1 MPEIRKRA
9 KVMKISGA
17 IITTLS
23 ITGIIYFGS
32 LVIKDEMSGN
42 IGGIGSLPKTN
53 FGPFSVYHMEF
64 ACLLF
69 LIAGSD
75 LFMWGYVNRRE
86 RKMAGD

>member
-1 MPEIRKRA
+1 MT
-9 KVMKISGA
+9 ISGA
-17 IITTLS
+17 LITMSS

-42 IGGIGSLPKTN
+42 LGGTGSLPKTN
-53 FGPFSVYHMEF
+53 FGPFSVYHVEF

-86 RKMAGD
+86 RKMADD

>member
-1 MPEIRKRA
+1 
-9 KVMKISGA
+9 
-17 IITTLS
+17 
-23 ITGIIYFGS
+23 
-32 LVIKDEMSGN
+32 MSGN